1 MLTRRQIVKAG
12 LACTVFG
19 SQLPAALAANPFP
32 IKAYLSDLDEILRI
46 DSKTGYAEGVNRV
59 GQVFR
64 KRFESIG
71 WTVTEYPC
79 GKNGN
84 GIVASN
90 RKDQSAFDI
99 ILCGHLDTVQPVGNA
114 KRYPLTIQGNFAH
127 GAGVADDK
135 GSLTALWWI
144 ARDLP
149 KALTEKLRICVML
162 APGEEVGDDE
172 HNRMIADIGRRAKYA
187 LVYEPGRPNG
197 AFVKVRKGC
206 TWMALDFKG
215 VAAHAGNN
223 PQDGR
228 NAIDAMARAIG
239 KVTALARDYKGL
251 TINTGTVKGGTA
263 PNTVAADARVVFDMR
278 FLRNE
283 DRYSVLSKVRALC
296 DKGFADG
303 VRTTL
308 SLPSDLSAMPEIESS
323 RRLMGVIE
331 KAASELGQPKPEWL
345 IVGGASDGNAL
356 AQAGVGVVDAMGV
369 CGGNLHNPEKEFL
382 DLRTVEP
389 RIALGKR
396 VLEVFAASL

>member
-323 RRLMGVIE
+323 RRLMGVVE

-345 IVGGASDGNAL
+345 IVGGRLGRKCSRAGRSRGRRCDGS
-356 AQAGVGVVDAMGV
+356 
-369 CGGNLHNPEKEFL
+369 
-382 DLRTVEP
+382 LRRKP
-389 RIALGKR
+389 A
-396 VLEVFAASL
+396 